1 MPERDGTTCTTCLTL
16 NPPGAPA
23 CVRCNSPLADQD
35 PGPSGAGPADP
46 RPVGAPAAAG
56 VVDTRPIG
64 PAPDGI
70 GPDPT
75 LGSQRIGPGLAAGA
89 PGAPGS
95 SRTRAAAV
103 QPPGYGPDV
112 PRDAPGPAPE
122 PDTAIARRVTVVGL
136 VLVAVVLLGGG
147 GAMWLTRARYLDS
160 ADVQTAV
167 GAELTER
174 GGAPVTVDCPGD
186 PRHRTGEEFRC
197 VATDRTGGRRTVT
210 VTVLDDAGRYR
221 WELAP

>member
-1 MPERDGTTCTTCLTL
+1 M
-16 NPPGAPA
+16 A
-23 CVRCNSPLADQD
+23 
-35 PGPSGAGPADP
+35 GAGPADT
-46 RPVGAPAAAG
+46 RPIR
-56 VVDTRPIG
+56 DTRPAG
-64 PAPDGI
+64 PAPDGTWSGGA

-75 LGSQRIGPGLAAGA
+75 LGSKRIGPGLADAA
-89 PGAPGS
+89 RGAPGS

-103 QPPGYGPDV
+103 QPPGYGLDA
-112 PRDAPGPAPE
+112 PRDAPGPQPGPVPE

-147 GAMWLTRARYLDS
+147 GAMWLTRVRYLDS

-167 GAELTER
+167 GAELTGR

-197 VATDRTGGRRTVT
+197 VATDTAGGRRTVV

-221 WELAP
+221 WELVS

>member
-1 MPERDGTTCTTCLTL
+1 MPDRDGTTCTTCLTL

-23 CVRCNSPLADQD
+23 CVRCNSPLADRD
-35 PGPSGAGPADP
+35 SGPAGAG
-46 RPVGAPAAAG
+46 RGR
-56 VVDTRPIG
+56 TR
-64 PAPDGI
+64 
-70 GPDPT
+70 PDPT
-75 LGSQRIGPGLAAGA
+75 LGSKRIGPGLAAAA

-112 PRDAPGPAPE
+112 PRDEPGPPPGPAPE

-136 VLVAVVLLGGG
+136 ILVAVVLLGGG

-167 GAELTER
+167 GTELTAR

-186 PRHRTGEEFRC
+186 PRHRNGEEFRC
-197 VATDRTGGRRTVT
+197 VATDTAGGRRTVA